1 MNVVIH
7 KAVKRF
13 FLLAALACAAVRPAE
28 AADPELINITFS
40 DGDKTTGRLC
50 LPEGEAKAVVVYIHG
65 TGPGT
70 YLNKRRLNDK
80 DFNYFDY
87 LSREYNRRGVAFFSY
102 NRRGTEMGTR
112 PPTYDTVDSAR
123 YARYLPPTEAADVE
137 AMVALLKKDRRLR
150 HAPVLLQGHSE
161 GTMIATL
168 AADRRKVPVDGLLLG
183 GYVNENL
190 YDVIRWQ
197 FSGAPAMINLG
208 KFFDKNR
215 DGAITR
221 AEYES
226 EEKTAKYVR
235 EQTLGGASFDRM
247 NTIKDSV
254 LEARDFALI
263 SAPFC
268 EALME
273 KIAAGDGAW
282 IWNNYVHVTP
292 QWLKAHFA
300 LEPNKTRMLRLDIPV
315 FIFHGTADASV
326 PAEGVRDIEARFK
339 ACGKDNLKTFI
350 IEGADH
356 DLNFLDWIGSGTVP
370 EGWTKLFD
378 TAAGI

>member
-1 MNVVIH
+1 M
-7 KAVKRF
+7 KRF
-13 FLLAALACAAVRPAE
+13 LLLAVLACAAVRPAE
-28 AADPELINITFS
+28 AAGPELINITLP

-50 LPEGEAKAVVVYIHG
+50 LPEGEAQAVVVYIHG

-70 YLNKRRLNDK
+70 YLNKRRFTDK

-87 LSREYNRRGVAFFSY
+87 LAQEYNRRGVAFFSY
-102 NRRGTEMGTR
+102 NRRGTEMGTQ
-112 PPTYDTVDSAR
+112 PPTFDTVDSAR
-123 YARYLPPTEAADVE
+123 YARYLPLTEAADVE
-137 AMVALLKKDRRLR
+137 TMVTLLKKDRRLR
-150 HAPVLLQGHSE
+150 HAKVLLQGHSE

-208 KFFDKNR
+208 KVFDKDR

-221 AEYES
+221 TEYES
-226 EEKTAKYVR
+226 EDKTAKYVR
-235 EQTLGGASFDRM
+235 ETTLGGASFDRM
-247 NTIKDSV
+247 NHKKDSV
-254 LEARDFALI
+254 LNAEDFALAA
-263 SAPFC
+263 APFC

-273 KIAAGDGAW
+273 KTAAGDGAW
-282 IWNNYVHVTP
+282 IWDNYVHVTP
-292 QWLKAHFA
+292 QWLKAHYA

-326 PAEGVRDIEARFK
+326 PVAGVRDIEARFK
-339 ACGKDNLKTFI
+339 ACGKDNLKTCI

-356 DLNFLDWIGSGTVP
+356 DLDFLEWIASGTVP
-370 EGWTKLFD
+370 EGWTKIFD
-378 TAAGI
+378 TAEDF